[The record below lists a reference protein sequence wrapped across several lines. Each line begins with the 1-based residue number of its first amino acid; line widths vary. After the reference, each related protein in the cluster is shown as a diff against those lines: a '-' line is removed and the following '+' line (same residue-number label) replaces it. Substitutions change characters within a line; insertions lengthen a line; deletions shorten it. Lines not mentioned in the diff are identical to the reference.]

1 MALTWTK
8 KYTPKNSGEVIGQ
21 EKAVTSLKSFING
34 YKKAKKKALIV
45 YGVPGCGKTCSVYA
59 VANELGLEVIE
70 INASDCRNKD
80 AISSIIGS
88 ASKQA
93 SLFAKGKIILVDELD
108 GISGTKDRGGV
119 AAITDIVKQS
129 SFPIVIT
136 SNNPYDRKFSSLRK
150 VSEIVE
156 FASLGFDEVFDFLK
170 NVCDIENIKYQGTD
184 LKALARRA
192 GGDLRGAITD
202 LQLLTCVGNELD
214 QNALDEL
221 EGRKQTE
228 SMPQA
233 LVKVL
238 KTTNPSIAVT
248 AFDNVAEDL
257 DTAKMW
263 VDYNLGKEYTKAE
276 DLYRAYWWLGKS
288 DIFNRRIRRWQ
299 HWRYL
304 VYVNALMTAGVA
316 VAKDEKYKYVGYKPT
331 TRILKMWMAKMRN
344 AKKKAIAEKI
354 ALRTHTS
361 TKRVLQDVMPYLQM
375 AMKKDKEFCDSISSE
390 LDLSKDEVQWLR
402 K

>member
-1 MALTWTK
+1 MALAWTK
-8 KYTPKNSGEVIGQ
+8 KYLPKNSGEVIGQ
-21 EKAVTSLKSFING
+21 EKAVVSLKKFINN
-34 YKKAKKKALIV
+34 YKTVKKKAMII
-45 YGVPGCGKTCSVYA
+45 YGPPGCGKTSSVYA
-59 VANELGLEVIE
+59 IADEIGLEVIE

-80 AISSIIGS
+80 AINSIIGS
-88 ASKQA
+88 ASKQC

-119 AAITDIVKQS
+119 SAIVDIIKNS
-129 SFPIVIT
+129 SFPVIIT
-136 SNNPYDRKFSSLRK
+136 SNNPYDQKFSSLRK

-156 FASLGFDEVFDFLK
+156 FQELDYNLICGLLK
-170 NVCDIENIKYQGTD
+170 KICDSETIVYEEQD
-184 LKALARRA
+184 LKSLAHRV

-202 LQLLTCVGNELD
+202 LQLLTCVGNKFD
-214 QNALDEL
+214 KNALDEL

-238 KTTNPSIAVT
+238 KTTDPLVAIT
-248 AFDNVAEDL
+248 AFDNVDEDM
-257 DTAKMW
+257 DTIKMW

-276 DLYRAYWWLGKS
+276 DLYRAYTALSKS

-316 VAKDEKYKYVGYKPT
+316 VAKDEKYKFVGYKPT
-331 TRILKMWMAKMRN
+331 SRILKMWMANMRN

-354 ALRTHTS
+354 ALKTHTS
-361 TKRVLQDVMPYLQM
+361 IKRILQDVMPYLQISF
-375 AMKKDKEFCDSISSE
+375 KNDKQFCNVISKE
-390 LDLSKDEVQWLR
+390 LDLDKDEVNWL
-402 K
+402 KK